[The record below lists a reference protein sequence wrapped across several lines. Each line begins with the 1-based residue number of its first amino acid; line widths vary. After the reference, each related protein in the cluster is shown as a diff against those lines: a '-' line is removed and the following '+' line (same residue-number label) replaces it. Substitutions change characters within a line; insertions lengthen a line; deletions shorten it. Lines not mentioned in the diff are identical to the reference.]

1 MSEEVCTRME
11 YLRAEGEWLWAELE
25 ESLRSAIGDDQMRVN
40 PAKQERVWAELEQQ
54 RAEEEK
60 RLQAEQEHQEKER
73 MLVEQER
80 IRMEE
85 QLHVEEEERLW
96 GDEERAQAKMV
107 AAAELLLEF
116 SEQVKEMA
124 TQTD

>member
-1 MSEEVCTRME
+1 
-11 YLRAEGEWLWAELE
+11 
-25 ESLRSAIGDDQMRVN
+25 
-40 PAKQERVWAELEQQ
+40 
-54 RAEEEK
+54 
-60 RLQAEQEHQEKER
+60 